1 MNDELRAP
9 PHDLHAECATLG
21 GLVLDNRAWSDV
33 TRIVAGADFYRREHR
48 VIFGAIADLAR
59 AGSPFD
65 LVTLAETLEA
75 AGTLD
80 DAGGLAYLG
89 TLVNDTPSAA
99 NVRAYAAIVAR
110 KARHRDRIAEAEAAA
125 QAAWDA
131 PPDDVLAPPRLRP
144 VDLSRMEAPDLSPPE
159 FVVSPLIPRGH
170 LTLFGGHGGS
180 GKTTLSLVIAAHV
193 AAGRRWA
200 GLDVQKGRV
209 LFVSYEDRQELT
221 LWRLRAIADEYTLNR
236 AAIRERL
243 TIIDATEA
251 APIVAEESAGGVR
264 RIVPSRDGETLRT
277 LIREGQH
284 DLVIVDN
291 ASDAFDADENSR
303 RQVRGFVRFLADA
316 VKPHG
321 GAVVLLA
328 HIDKAAAR
336 LGGGRNSYSG
346 STGWHNS
353 ARSRLALVDGELR
366 QEKLNVGKP
375 LDGPVVLAWSRSG
388 VPVPETSAGAA
399 TARQAADEADDAA
412 LLACFD
418 AAAQAGLTVPAA
430 ESGPSTT
437 WHALS
442 VYPECPKALRQ
453 NKQRFRQGIARLLR
467 ANLIRAE
474 EYRTDG
480 RKLRTRLI
488 RIAPQGAPMCA
499 NPELAQNWREHPHP
513 CASPMRKGCGD
524 WSGAPEP
531 AGGTGAPQ
539 PDDEAIRA
547 HLAALGESD
556 PDLIR
561 EALTDPGRRAFWLAE
576 ARAAA

>member
-1 MNDELRAP
+1 MRIP

-33 TRIVAGADFYRREHR
+33 ARIVSGGDFYRREHR
-48 VIFGAIADLAR
+48 LIFGAIADLAR

-144 VDLSRMEAPDLSPPE
+144 VDLSRMEAPDLSPPG
-159 FVVSPLIPRGH
+159 FVVAPLIPRGH
-170 LTLFGGHGGS
+170 VTLFGGHGGS
-180 GKTTLSLVIAAHV
+180 GKTTLALVIAAHV
-193 AAGRRWA
+193 AAGRKWA

-209 LFVSYEDRQELT
+209 LFASYEDREELT
-221 LWRLRAIADEYTLNR
+221 LWRLRAIADEYALNR

-251 APIVAEESAGGVR
+251 NPIVSEESAGGVR
-264 RIVPSRDGETLRT
+264 RIVPSKDGETLRT
-277 LIREGQH
+277 LIREGRH

-291 ASDAFDADENSR
+291 ASDAFDGDENAR
-303 RQVRGFVRFLADA
+303 RQVRGFVRFLADS
-316 VKPHG
+316 VKGHN

-336 LGGGRNSYSG
+336 LGGGKNSYSG

-375 LDGPVVLAWSRSG
+375 LESPVVLAWSRAG
-388 VPVPETSAGAA
+388 VPVPEGSAGAA

-418 AAAQAGLTVPAA
+418 AAAEAGMAVPTAQTGPVTSWHVLTVFAECPRSLKTDKAKFREAVARLARSGAIVQERYSDHHRNRRSRYIRANAEPCVSSRQFGTNAEPTQTDAPMRALVRIGVRGLT
-430 ESGPSTT
+430 
-437 WHALS
+437 H
-442 VYPECPKALRQ
+442 
-453 NKQRFRQGIARLLR
+453 
-467 ANLIRAE
+467 
-474 EYRTDG
+474 
-480 RKLRTRLI
+480 
-488 RIAPQGAPMCA
+488 
-499 NPELAQNWREHPHP
+499 
-513 CASPMRKGCGD
+513 
-524 WSGAPEP
+524 APESD
-531 AGGTGAPQ
+531 GGTNAPTT
-539 PDDEAIRA
+539 ETAIRA
-547 HLAALGESD
+547 HLAAIGETD
-556 PDLIR
+556 PDAIR
-561 EALTDPGRRAFWLAE
+561 EALTDPGRRAFWLAQAQA
-576 ARAAA
+576 ARP